1 MRDVRPD
8 TGPHPLEKYLA
19 QFVGSSLIEEL
30 SRRTEIPR
38 DRIGDTL
45 RLYIAEARFG
55 YGMIS
60 PRLPL
65 DGRILEVGSGLGILS
80 GYLKLQGYEVT
91 LLEPCANGFDMFARM
106 LSVLVENGCSPPA
119 LCIKAE
125 ELCPEKHGRYD
136 FIFSV
141 NVLEH
146 IPDLEAAMTGMIAVL
161 ADRGSMFHTCPNYA
175 VPYEPHLALPLIPFF
190 PHATRW
196 LLPKSITSGELW
208 QSINFISVSRV
219 RRFVT
224 ARSCTVTFR
233 RGTMAASLRR
243 QDFDAEFARRHRGFG
258 AAIYR
263 VLKLTGLLKV
273 IEILPPVLSTPMIFE
288 VRKNAKDGN
297 VG

>member
-91 LLEPCANGFDMFARM
+91 LLEPCAN
-106 LSVLVENGCSPPA
+106 
-119 LCIKAE
+119 
-125 ELCPEKHGRYD
+125 
-136 FIFSV
+136 
-141 NVLEH
+141 
-146 IPDLEAAMTGMIAVL
+146 DL
-161 ADRGSMFHTCPNYA
+161 
-175 VPYEPHLALPLIPFF
+175 
-190 PHATRW
+190 
-196 LLPKSITSGELW
+196 
-208 QSINFISVSRV
+208 
-219 RRFVT
+219 
-224 ARSCTVTFR
+224 
-233 RGTMAASLRR
+233 
-243 QDFDAEFARRHRGFG
+243 
-258 AAIYR
+258 
-263 VLKLTGLLKV
+263 
-273 IEILPPVLSTPMIFE
+273 
-288 VRKNAKDGN
+288 
-297 VG
+297 